1 MASIH
6 TTDIIGMKRYPA
18 NYTKDLI
25 VVLDALTYTSSKN
38 VKVELPVIYGSASV
52 KMSSPSDYD
61 AYINVDATNIS
72 YIVNGMK
79 EVIKNLM
86 NLKGAYIADI
96 KCGNIPE
103 LQVIPDDL
111 DEDNYKDY
119 LKPMLEKLDSLYM
132 QKIIDR
138 NEYSDSLKFFK
149 DDLNNFDI
157 SILKHAVRFNVA
169 RWTPEDI
176 LKGYIIRRGYKLTLE
191 EGCQQNA
198 LTKIDVI
205 SFSVNRYPEIS
216 MVYLFKIKHKTANIS
231 FIGNDREV
239 LLQNT
244 IPPLIYED
252 KFFKVCK
259 RIFALERY
267 REKPN
272 LRVLEILM
280 KLFNSDLGR
289 LYQIVVDLNTCEYM
303 FDNYNNLDMNRI
315 SYMLDQ
321 IRFRTSNFVNK
332 KYDKVEYK
340 LLDLL
345 GKFQDDPIK
354 HRKDLEHFKDQL
366 FEMMNIQTKE
376 FLEQNRLLPIPAEYL
391 PYKTENKDLAKRV
404 AKNSSKLLMGKG
416 EMTKYR
422 NQQLLEDGDL
432 IGAGGIPKKKKL
444 YETIKKQLFAKYP
457 KHSAYRS
464 MMLVKEYKKAGGTYT
479 NDKSKKMNTKKWLG
493 QKWSSLNDYHHDN
506 KIVKCGASNTKE
518 KYNEYPV
525 CRPLSIIN
533 KLSHPQMEKLIDEKN
548 ILKEEPLKTS
558 KVLNSDEYNIKNT
571 ESGSG
576 IKNKYK
582 KMNLKDL
589 ITEHKKLI
597 GVLKKGTRKEQIKE
611 ALDQYHELQGYMKA
625 MK

>member
-6 TTDIIGMKRYPA
+6 TTDIIGMKKYPD
-18 NYTKDLI
+18 NYTRDLI
-25 VVLDALTYTSSKN
+25 VVLEALSFTPSKN
-38 VKVELPVIYGSASV
+38 VKVEEPVIYGSASV

-61 AYINVDATNIS
+61 SYIRIDATNIS

-79 EVIKNLM
+79 EVIKKLM
-86 NLKGAYIADI
+86 NLRGAYIADI
-96 KCGNIPE
+96 KCGNIAE
-103 LQVIPDDL
+103 LQVVPDDL
-111 DEDNYKDY
+111 TEDNYKDNLDFMNEKLNELY
-119 LKPMLEKLDSLYM
+119 ETKAIDKEEYTYSKSLLKPE
-132 QKIIDR
+132 
-138 NEYSDSLKFFK
+138 
-149 DDLNNFDI
+149 LNDFDI
-157 SILKHAVRFNVA
+157 SILKHEIRFNVA

-176 LKGYIIRRGYKLTLE
+176 LKGVISRRGYNLTLE

-216 MVYLFKIKHKTANIS
+216 MVYLFEIKHKTANIS

-289 LYQIVVDLNTCEYM
+289 LYQIVVDLNTAEYM

-340 LLDLL
+340 LLALL

-354 HRKDLEHFKDQL
+354 HLKELISFKDQL
-366 FEMMNIQTKE
+366 YDMMNTQTKE
-376 FLEQNRLLPIPAEYL
+376 FLDINRLLPIPAEYL
-391 PYKTENKDLAKRV
+391 PYKIEPKEKEKRV
-404 AKNSSKLLMGKG
+404 AKNTSKFVRGSG

-422 NQQLLEDGDL
+422 KQDLLEDGDM
-432 IGAGGIPKKKKL
+432 IGAGGI
-444 YETIKKQLFAKYP
+444 
-457 KHSAYRS
+457 
-464 MMLVKEYKKAGGTYT
+464 
-479 NDKSKKMNTKKWLG
+479 
-493 QKWSSLNDYHHDN
+493 
-506 KIVKCGASNTKE
+506 E
-518 KYNEYPV
+518 KF
-525 CRPLSIIN
+525 
-533 KLSHPQMEKLIDEKN
+533 
-548 ILKEEPLKTS
+548 
-558 KVLNSDEYNIKNT
+558 
-571 ESGSG
+571 
-576 IKNKYK
+576 K

-589 ITEHKKLI
+589 ISEHKKLI
-597 GVLKKGTRKEQIKE
+597 GVLKKGTPRERIEE
-611 ALDQYHELQGYMKA
+611 ALKQYHELQGYLKSS
-625 MK
+625 KT

>member
-6 TTDIIGMKRYPA
+6 TTDIIGIKKYPA
-18 NYTKDLI
+18 NYTRDLI
-25 VVLDALTYTSSKN
+25 VVLEALSFTPSKN
-38 VKVELPVIYGSASV
+38 VKVEEPVIYGSASV

-61 AYINVDATNIS
+61 SYIRIDATNIS
-72 YIVNGMK
+72 YIIKEMK
-79 EVIKNLM
+79 EVIKRLM
-86 NLKGAYIADI
+86 NLRGAYIADI

-103 LQVIPDDL
+103 LQVVPDDL
-111 DEDNYKDY
+111 NEDNYNDNLEFMKDRLNELY
-119 LKPMLEKLDSLYM
+119 ETKAIDKEEYTYSKNLLKP
-132 QKIIDR
+132 
-138 NEYSDSLKFFK
+138 
-149 DDLNNFDI
+149 DLNDFDI
-157 SILKHAVRFNVA
+157 SILKHEIRFNVA

-176 LKGYIIRRGYKLTLE
+176 LKGYINRRGFSLTLE

-216 MVYLFKIKHKTANIS
+216 MVYLFELNHKTANIS

-267 REKPN
+267 RDKPN

-340 LLDLL
+340 LLALL
-345 GKFQDDPIK
+345 GKFQDEPKK
-354 HRKDLEHFKDQL
+354 HLKELISFKDQL
-366 FEMMNIQTKE
+366 YEMMNTQTKE
-376 FLEQNRLLPIPAEYL
+376 FLDINRLLPIPAEYL
-391 PYKTENKDLAKRV
+391 PYKIEPKEKEKRV
-404 AKNSSKLLMGKG
+404 GKASSKFVRGNG

-422 NQQLLEDGDL
+422 KQDLLEDGDM
-432 IGAGGIPKKKKL
+432 IGAG
-444 YETIKKQLFAKYP
+444 
-457 KHSAYRS
+457 
-464 MMLVKEYKKAGGTYT
+464 
-479 NDKSKKMNTKKWLG
+479 
-493 QKWSSLNDYHHDN
+493 
-506 KIVKCGASNTKE
+506 
-518 KYNEYPV
+518 
-525 CRPLSIIN
+525 IN
-533 KLSHPQMEKLIDEKN
+533 
-548 ILKEEPLKTS
+548 
-558 KVLNSDEYNIKNT
+558 
-571 ESGSG
+571 
-576 IKNKYK
+576 YK

-589 ITEHKKLI
+589 IAEHKKLI
-597 GVLKKGTRKEQIKE
+597 GVLKKGTSKQRIKE
-611 ALDQYHELQGYMKA
+611 ALEQYHELQGYLKDMK
-625 MK
+625 

>member
-6 TTDIIGMKRYPA
+6 TTDIIGMKKYPA

-25 VVLDALTYTSSKN
+25 VVLEALSYTPSKN
-38 VKVELPVIYGSASV
+38 VKVDMPVIYGSASV

-61 AYINVDATNIS
+61 SYINVDASNIS
-72 YIVNGMK
+72 YLVNGMK

-86 NLKGAYIADI
+86 DLKGAYIADI
-96 KCGNIPE
+96 KCGNIDE

-111 DEDNYKDY
+111 DEDNYMDKLSDMLIK
-119 LKPMLEKLDSLYM
+119 LKKLYTTK
-132 QKIIDR
+132 KIDKT
-138 NEYSDSLKFFK
+138 EYNDAFKFFK

-157 SILKHAVRFNVA
+157 AILKHAVRFNVA
-169 RWTPEDI
+169 RWTPEEI

-191 EGCQQNA
+191 KGFQQNA

-216 MVYLFKIKHKTANIS
+216 MVYLFKLKGKTANIS

-289 LYQIVVDLNTCEYM
+289 LYQIVVDLNTTDYM
-303 FDNYNNLDMNRI
+303 FDNYSKLDMDKI
-315 SYMLDQ
+315 KYMLDQ

-345 GKFQDDPIK
+345 GKFQDDPLK
-354 HRKDLEHFKDQL
+354 HRKELDSFKDQL
-366 FEMMNIQTKE
+366 FEMMNTQTKE
-376 FLEQNRLLPIPAEYL
+376 FLDINRLLPIPAEYL
-391 PYKTENKDLAKRV
+391 PYKTENKEKEKRN
-404 AKNSSKLLMGKG
+404 AKNTSKLIGKG
-416 EMTKYR
+416 EMTKYI
-422 NQQLLEDGDL
+422 NQELLEDNDML
-432 IGAGGIPKKKKL
+432 GAGGIPSNTKL
-444 YETIKKQLFAKYP
+444 YETIKKEVFEKYP

-464 MMLVKEYKKAGGTYT
+464 MLLVKEYKKAGGTYT

-493 QKWSSLNDYHHDN
+493 QNWTSLNDYHHNN
-506 KIVKCGASNTKE
+506 KIVKCGSSNTEE
-518 KYNEYPV
+518 KFNEYPV
-525 CRPLSIIN
+525 CRPLSIIK
-533 KLSHPQMEKLIDEKN
+533 KLSHPQMKKLIDEKN
-548 ILKEEPLKTS
+548 ILKNKTLKTS
-558 KVLNSDEYNIKNT
+558 KILNTNEYNIKDT
-571 ESGSG
+571 VSGSG
-576 IKNKYK
+576 INYK

-597 GVLKKGTRKEQIKE
+597 GVLEKGTPKQRIAE
-611 ALDQYHELQGYMKA
+611 ALEQYHELQGYLKDMK
-625 MK
+625 